1 MPEKVPICRP
11 KFSHV
16 HNRVARNGAQRR
28 LGPGSRNPAKYRLWY
43 GDAQLTSTPSI
54 WDGWL
59 TVGRHFE
66 YRNCCHVE
74 YEERADQRDKVA
86 DELRRVIESHH
97 AHSPDW
103 ARLLNAIGF
112 SSLAEALKRSNAV
125 LPSRTMQSSD
135 DGEDEEQELTT
146 RRGNFCEVLAAEY
159 ALTQMGFEVPIRRLR
174 YNPNPDQ
181 SMKGDDVLGFRF
193 PQVHGSGA
201 VLVGESKYRSNRS
214 PSAVRN
220 AVEKAYRSLCLSQ
233 RSYPASMDFVA
244 TILEPEQNQERA
256 QWVRQMRAQLQ
267 SGKIPVERHYLLFL
281 GTLGRPD
288 DPFGWLDEQQH
299 AVANITCVNIA
310 FAPGIQSW
318 LDELFGGD

>member
-1 MPEKVPICRP
+1 MISTSSLWDEWLQI
-11 KFSHV
+11 SH
-16 HNRVARNGAQRR
+16 R
-28 LGPGSRNPAKYRLWY
+28 
-43 GDAQLTSTPSI
+43 I
-54 WDGWL
+54 
-59 TVGRHFE
+59 E

-74 YEERADQRDKVA
+74 YEERADRRGKVA
-86 DELRRVIESHH
+86 DGLRRVIESHH
-97 AHSPDW
+97 AHSRDW
-103 ARLLNAIGF
+103 TRLLNAIGF
-112 SSLAEALKRSNAV
+112 SSLAKALKRGHTV
-125 LPSRTMQSSD
+125 LPARTTQSSN

-159 ALTQMGFEVPIRRLR
+159 GIIQMGFEVPIRRLR

-233 RSYPASMDFVA
+233 RSYPVSMDFVA
-244 TILEPEQNQERA
+244 TILELEQDRERA

-281 GTLGRPD
+281 GTLGRPA

-299 AVANITCVNIA
+299 GVANITCVNIV

-318 LDELFGGD
+318 LDGLFGGD